1 MANIMIA
8 DEYSNQRLIRAK
20 PPKEYITIFSVTN
33 SAIQESF
40 KSHLVDEMM
49 FENLAS
55 NNFLKF
61 QSLRSIKILKT
72 IENQTMAKK

>member
-1 MANIMIA
+1 MIA

-20 PPKEYITIFSVTN
+20 PPKEYIAIFSETN

-40 KSHLVDEMM
+40 KSHLVDE
-49 FENLAS
+49 FIFNNLTKNDFAE
-55 NNFLKF
+55 F

-72 IENQTMAKK
+72 IENMAFAAI